1 LLSKFELLVDSFFS
15 FLTNFHV
22 IGDEMESA
30 TPKAF
35 RSRCH
40 GLWLFDTAGRAE
52 VKGESG
58 FDFSVSRG
66 DCQPKRLGQE
76 RFLPDAGKTTEALRA
91 AKELCGLGAML

>member
-1 LLSKFELLVDSFFS
+1 LLVDSFFHY
-15 FLTNFHV
+15 LTDIHV

-30 TPKAF
+30 TLKAF
-35 RSRCH
+35 RSCCH
-40 GLWLFDTAGRAE
+40 GLWILDMAGRAE
-52 VKGESG
+52 VKGKGG

-66 DCQPKRLGQE
+66 ACSRNGWVKSVSLKE